1 MIFWMMSRDKV
12 DKATLIWKDSMVS
25 DVKWLLQHKP
35 PDGPTRFLT
44 SEVSYAVLGM
54 DYDGK
59 SVHHL
64 TPEARRRL
72 SYNLGAV
79 HGSR

>member
-12 DKATLIWKDSMVS
+12 DKATSMRKDSMVS
-25 DVKWLLQHKP
+25 GIKRLLQHKP
-35 PDGPTRFLT
+35 PDGPTCFLT
-44 SEVSYAVLGM
+44 SEVLYAVLGM
-54 DYDGK
+54 DYYGK
-59 SVHHL
+59 NVHHL
-64 TPEARRRL
+64 TPEAWRRL